1 MRERCLSGDATDDE
15 RPACQHHFQ
24 FVYEM
29 EVKKDFIPFPVDGE
43 VDEVRLMSLEE
54 VLDSAVKGEFKLEIA
69 MT

>member
-1 MRERCLSGDATDDE
+1 
-15 RPACQHHFQ
+15 
-24 FVYEM
+24 M